1 MIRAYLS
8 LGANLGD
15 PEAQLAAALRNLA
28 GSPGNRLVGV
38 SGLYRTAPQG
48 KTDQPEFLN
57 CAACF
62 ETAAD
67 PHQLLAQT
75 QAVESALGR
84 VRTVRWG
91 PRTIDIDILFHGSAR
106 LQDERLTLPH
116 PRMAE
121 RAFVL
126 VPLLEVWHS
135 GDGPGGMQRGDLE
148 AMLARLP
155 DQGVRRVLDGDSFL
169 REIQRVE

>member
-1 MIRAYLS
+1 VTRAYLS

-15 PEAQLAAALRNLA
+15 PEAQLASALRRLA
-28 GSPGNRLVGV
+28 DSPGNRLVGV
-38 SGLYRTAPQG
+38 SGLYRTRPQG
-48 KTDQPEFLN
+48 MTDQPEFLN
-57 CAACF
+57 CAACL

-67 PHQLLAQT
+67 PHQLLVQT

-91 PRTIDIDILFHGSAR
+91 PRTIDIDILFHGRAR
-106 LQDERLTLPH
+106 LQDEQLTLPH

-135 GDGPGGMQRGDLE
+135 GDGPDGMQRGDLE

-155 DQGVRRVLDGDSFL
+155 DQGVRRVLDGASFL
-169 REIQRVE
+169 REIERVE

>member
-1 MIRAYLS
+1 VSRAYLS

-15 PEAQLAAALRNLA
+15 PEAQLTEALRRLS
-28 GSPGNRLVGV
+28 GSPGNQLVGV

-48 KTDQPEFLN
+48 RTDQPDFLN
-57 CAACF
+57 CAACV

-67 PHQLLAQT
+67 PHQLLAQA
-75 QAVESALGR
+75 QAVEAALGR
-84 VRTVRWG
+84 VRTLRWG

-106 LQDERLTLPH
+106 LQDEYLTLPH

-126 VPLLEVWHS
+126 VPLLEVWHP
-135 GDGPGGMQRGDLE
+135 GDGPDGLQRGDLE

-155 DQGVRRVLDGDSFL
+155 DQGVRRVLDGASFL
-169 REIQRVE
+169 RRIEGVE